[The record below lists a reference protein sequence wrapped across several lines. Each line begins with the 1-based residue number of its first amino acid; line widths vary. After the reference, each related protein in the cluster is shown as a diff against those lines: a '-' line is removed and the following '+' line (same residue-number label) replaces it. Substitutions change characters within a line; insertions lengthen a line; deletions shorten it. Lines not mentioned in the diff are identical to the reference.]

1 MGGEE
6 EDGNGPH
13 SNMNVRGEPP
23 LGMDVTNRQAWVDP
37 ELPRTKKLFAFSF
50 NVHKAPCCFDKGGEI
65 DVLQSHCI

>member
-23 LGMDVTNRQAWVDP
+23 LGRDDGSTLNSHGQRSS
-37 ELPRTKKLFAFSF
+37 LPFLSTSTKRLVVST
-50 NVHKAPCCFDKGGEI
+50 KGAK
-65 DVLQSHCI
+65 